1 MAHSTYNTK
10 LMVKSTSSYVKLVA
24 IKDFPDLGGSPELIE
39 TTTLDNSSQTFVHGV
54 QSMSALEFTANYTK
68 TDYQSVSAYAD
79 NEEHEFQI
87 QFGEDGA
94 GGAGT
99 FSFKGELAVWV
110 VGGSV
115 NSPLEMR
122 ISIAPSTEITFA

>member
-10 LMVKSTSSYVKLVA
+10 LMVKSTSNYVKLVA

-79 NEEHEFQI
+79 NTEHEFQI